1 MESLAFLSSFD
12 FTSIVMLF
20 WYTTLLEIP
29 RYTIGAIIVPA
40 VMLSMGR
47 RKPVYSDLSLSI
59 VLVGHNEEKPLR
71 MCLESL
77 GEQTIKSTCRGF
89 QVVVV
94 DDGSTDKM
102 SEVAKALQREGKI
115 DEFLRLEQRGGKS
128 AGVNLALSR
137 CTGDIVVISDI
148 DTTLDRNALAELVG
162 YFSDPAVGAV
172 SGNLGVRNQSAS
184 LMTRFQAIEYTIG
197 LSLGRCIGDALGL
210 LAVISGA
217 FGAFRRVAIESIGG
231 QDVEVGEDAD
241 LTMKLRRAGW
251 KLRFAPEAYALT
263 DVPESVSAFIAQ
275 RLRWDRG
282 LITIWS
288 RKFRGMLDPRL
299 ATFRLTDAAA
309 IIDVILFQVILAIA
323 FPIYIIWLLY
333 YFGLL
338 ALTIVGATLIGYA
351 LLDALVFV
359 GAAAIG
365 LRTPLS
371 LVLYLPL
378 YTFLQTVLVRPVR
391 LIAIAQEFIF
401 RSSYRDP
408 YVPRRVMNQ
417 VEVV

>member
-1 MESLAFLSSFD
+1 MNALAFLSSLD
-12 FTSIVMLF
+12 LASIVMLF

-29 RYTIGAIIVPA
+29 RYTIGALIVPA
-40 VMLSMGR
+40 VMLSIDR
-47 RKPVYSDLSLSI
+47 RRPIDTGLSLSI

-71 MCLESL
+71 TCLESL
-77 GEQTIKSTCRGF
+77 SEQTIKSTSRQF

-102 SEVAKALQREGKI
+102 SEVARALQREGRI
-115 DEFLRLEQRGGKS
+115 DEVLRLEQRGGKS
-128 AGVNLALSR
+128 AGVNLALSL
-137 CTGDIVVISDI
+137 CTGDIIVISDI
-148 DTTLDRNALAELVG
+148 DTTLDRNALAELIS
-162 YFSDPAVGAV
+162 YFCDPTVGAV
-172 SGNLGVRNQSAS
+172 SGNLGVRNASAS
-184 LMTRFQAIEYTIG
+184 LMTRFQTIEYMIG
-197 LSLGRCIGDALGL
+197 LSLGRCIADALGI
-210 LAVISGA
+210 LAVVSGA

-282 LITIWS
+282 LITIWM
-288 RKFRGMLDPRL
+288 RKFRGVLDPRQ
-299 ATFRLTDAAA
+299 AAFRLADAAA
-309 IIDVILFQVILAIA
+309 VVDVILFQVMLAIA
-323 FPIYIIWLLY
+323 FPVYVVWLLY
-333 YFGLL
+333 YFGVF
-338 ALTIVGATLIGYA
+338 AATIIGATMIGYA
-351 LLDALVFV
+351 LFDALVFV

-365 LRTPLS
+365 LRTPLWPIF
-371 LVLYLPL
+371 YLPL

-391 LIAIAQEFIF
+391 LIAIVQEFIF

>member
-1 MESLAFLSSFD
+1 MEALAFLSSLD
-12 FTSIVMLF
+12 FASIVMLF
-20 WYTTLLEIP
+20 WYTTLLELP

-40 VMLSMGR
+40 VTLSMGR
-47 RKPVYSDLSLSI
+47 RRIIYSDLSLSI

-71 MCLESL
+71 TCLESL
-77 GEQTIKSTCRGF
+77 GEQTIKSVCRGF

-94 DDGSTDKM
+94 DDGSIDKM

-115 DEFLRLEQRGGKS
+115 DEFLRVEQRGGKS
-128 AGVNLALSR
+128 AGVNLALAR

-148 DTTLDRNALAELVG
+148 DTTLDRNALAELVS

-172 SGNLGVRNQSAS
+172 SGNLGVRNVSVS

-197 LSLGRCIGDALGL
+197 LSLGRCIADALGIIT
-210 LAVISGA
+210 VISGA
-217 FGAFRRVAIESIGG
+217 LGAFRRVAIESIGG
-231 QDVEVGEDAD
+231 QDVEVSEDAD

-263 DVPESVSAFIAQ
+263 DVPESVAAFIAQ

-288 RKFRGMLDPRL
+288 RKFRSMLDPRL
-299 ATFRLTDAAA
+299 ATFRLSDAVAV
-309 IIDVILFQVILAIA
+309 IDVILFQIILALA
-323 FPIYIIWLLY
+323 FPVYIIWLLH

-338 ALTIVGATLIGYA
+338 ALTIIGATMIGYA
-351 LLDALVFV
+351 FCDALVFV

-365 LRTPLS
+365 LRTPVW
-371 LVLYLPL
+371 LVLYLPV
-378 YTFLQTVLVRPVR
+378 YTLLQTVLVRPVR
-391 LIAIAQEFIF
+391 LVAIAQEFIF

-417 VEVV
+417 VEVA

>member
-1 MESLAFLSSFD
+1 MEPLAFLRSLD

-40 VMLSMGR
+40 VMLSMKR
-47 RKPVYSDLSLSI
+47 RKPVYSDLSVSI

-71 MCLESL
+71 TCLESL

-148 DTTLDRNALAELVG
+148 DTTLDRDALAELIG

-172 SGNLGVRNQSAS
+172 SGNLGVRNQSVS

-263 DVPESVSAFIAQ
+263 DVPESVPAFIAQ

-299 ATFRLTDAAA
+299 ATFRLSDAAA
-309 IIDVILFQVILAIA
+309 IIDVILFQVVLAIA
-323 FPIYIIWLLY
+323 FPIYIVWLLY
-333 YFGLL
+333 YFGSF
-338 ALTIVGATLIGYA
+338 ALTIIGATLIGYA
-351 LLDALVFV
+351 FLDALVFV